1 MNRLFVLVTLL
12 AGSVLAQQV
21 TIRTEPRPHSGP
33 HAGPHANRPSH
44 GHRGARGGVP
54 FFPYFWGGF
63 YPDNGYDYAPPEPAT
78 PPAMIMPPPITM
90 VAPAPPPEPARPEVH
105 EYKAPAAGTPEDAV
119 FEIVGTNGSRHEA
132 IAVWVAEGA
141 VHFVTPEG
149 GSGRLPLKSVDS
161 RATREA
167 NARKGLTL
175 RLPAAG

>member
-1 MNRLFVLVTLL
+1 MKKLLAVAALL

-33 HAGPHANRPSH
+33 QSRPQGARAVHGPH
-44 GHRGARGGVP
+44 GARGIP
-54 FFPYFWGGF
+54 YFPYFWGGF
-63 YPDNGYDYAPPEPAT
+63 YPDNGYDYAPPEPAPP
-78 PPAMIMPPPITM
+78 PPAVMMPAPVT
-90 VAPAPPPEPARPEVH
+90 VAAPATPPEPGRPEIH
-105 EYKAPAAGTPEDAV
+105 EYKTQATGATEDAV
-119 FEIVGTNGSRHEA
+119 FEIVAKNGSRHEA

-141 VHFVTPEG
+141 VHFVTPDG
-149 GSGRLPLKSVDS
+149 ASGRLPLANVDS